1 MRVSEGE
8 IRTQS
13 RQHHYSFTCRRGSI
27 KLGRIGR
34 QTRCNVHQPARAYE
48 PVGQWPQPWQ
58 QPAQLR
64 MWVRAAS
71 MEFSSCDFF
80 CHGMR
85 AAKQHSA
92 CVCVCRIAQT
102 NRSWCDNQHGIESQ
116 KPPKNDSL
124 LFDRMVTRN
133 YAKLC
138 AFCTRQS
145 VSQSVNHSTVWF
157 SFNVQKCHSF
167 ASPHLMLLPSKI
179 APKNI
184 QRIFPQYV
192 KRERERERTNYMK
205 K

>member
-1 MRVSEGE
+1 MYTSQPEHM
-8 IRTQS
+8 S
-13 RQHHYSFTCRRGSI
+13 RWANDRSRGS
-27 KLGRIGR
+27 
-34 QTRCNVHQPARAYE
+34 
-48 PVGQWPQPWQ
+48 
-58 QPAQLR
+58 
-64 MWVRAAS
+64 S
-71 MEFSSCDFF
+71 
-80 CHGMR
+80 
-85 AAKQHSA
+85 QHSSVCECALPRWNFRRAIFSAMA
-92 CVCVCRIAQT
+92 CAQQNSTLRVCVCRIAQT